1 MAFRLPKGWMLASSP
16 RRGARQPFR
25 RTVFPRGEVDRS
37 PVNVPAVNAAAA
49 PAGAGGAP
57 WWRALLD
64 ALAAAP
70 RAQAA
75 PVRAPRDADG
85 GQAPTRRAQ
94 PGDESPQAN
103 SHDGWRPVTERLDRQ
118 REQLAGIDE
127 HLRRLVEMQ
136 AARDD
141 ATAVY
146 APPA

>member
-1 MAFRLPKGWMLASSP
+1 MLASSP

-25 RTVFPRGEVDRS
+25 RTVFPRGAVDRS
-37 PVNVPAVNAAAA
+37 PGNAVAANPVAA

-70 RAQAA
+70 RAQVA
-75 PVRAPRDADG
+75 PARAPRDADG
-85 GQAPTRRAQ
+85 DQPPTRRVR
-94 PGDESPQAN
+94 PVDEAPQA
-103 SHDGWRPVTERLDRQ
+103 STHEGWRPVTERLDRQ